1 MMTRLE
7 IEQQIVAFLRD
18 TLQLDEAQLTP
29 DANLKAD
36 LGLTSLDMQEM
47 MMFCKNTFDF
57 IPTRREIFSLNTLSD
72 VYELINRSH
81 LKC

>member
-1 MMTRLE
+1 MMTRSE
-7 IEQQIVAFLRD
+7 IEQQVIAFLRD

-57 IPTRREIFSLNTLSD
+57 IPTHREIFSLNILND
-72 VYELINRSH
+72 VYELIERNY
-81 LKC
+81 LIC